1 MAQPG
6 RQVFDKSIRVI
17 GITLRDKKRSNRPDL
32 RIDRNERPN
41 ISDPLALI
49 SLARVLL
56 FLADK
61 SPDLV
66 HLVLVQLSSLS
77 SGARLLPAFS
87 AAEMIRESR
96 LLQFEAR

>member
-41 ISDPLALI
+41 ISDPPRAYQPC
-49 SLARVLL
+49 SRASVSCRQT
-56 FLADK
+56 K
-61 SPDLV
+61 DLV
-66 HLVLVQLSSLS
+66 HLALVQLSSLS

-87 AAEMIRESR
+87 AAEMICESR
-96 LLQFEAR
+96 LL

>member
-6 RQVFDKSIRVI
+6 GQAFDKSVRVI
-17 GITLRDKKRSNRPDL
+17 GITLRDKKRGNHPDL

-41 ISDPLALI
+41 ISDPFALI

-61 SPDLV
+61 SPGLV
-66 HLVLVQLSSLS
+66 YLVLVQLS
-77 SGARLLPAFS
+77 RLL
-87 AAEMIRESR
+87 
-96 LLQFEAR
+96 

>member
-41 ISDPLALI
+41 ISDPPRAYQPCSRASVSCRQI
-49 SLARVLL
+49 QRSRPFGFGATIESLFWSETFAC
-56 FLADK
+56 FLG
-61 SPDLV
+61 SGNDL
-66 HLVLVQLSSLS
+66 
-77 SGARLLPAFS
+77 
-87 AAEMIRESR
+87 
-96 LLQFEAR
+96 